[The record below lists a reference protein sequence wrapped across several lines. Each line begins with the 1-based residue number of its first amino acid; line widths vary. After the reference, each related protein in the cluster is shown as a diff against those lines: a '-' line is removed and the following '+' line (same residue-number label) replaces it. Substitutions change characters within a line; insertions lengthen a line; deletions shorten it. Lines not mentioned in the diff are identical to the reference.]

1 LESTLRDRHG
11 PLRAALLTAPL
22 FALQHVSLVAHNG
35 PLAALL
41 VMTVITALAI
51 PFRALIGTAY
61 NATGSL
67 FIAGLVHAMGNATT
81 NGGSSGVGFLFPGST
96 PVSCSASC
104 TRSPAP
110 PSASP
115 SSLPPEDASSSILG
129 CVQAG
134 VDEPVFNRRRPLG
147 RG

>member
-81 NGGSSGVGFLFPGST
+81 NGGSSGVGFLPRLYAGELLGILHQ
-96 PVSCSASC
+96 VASAALGIAVIIA
-104 TRSPAP
+104 TRGRLELHPR
-110 PSASP
+110 
-115 SSLPPEDASSSILG
+115 
-129 CVQAG
+129 VRAG
-134 VDEPVFNRRRPLG
+134 RRR
-147 RG
+147 